1 MKFCSE
7 CAQPISQ
14 LVPEG
19 DNRQRYVCLSCDI
32 VHYKNP
38 SIVAGTLPTYQE
50 QILLCKR
57 AIEPRKGYWTLP
69 AGFME
74 NGETTEEG
82 ALRETLEEAN
92 ARIKNPRL
100 YTMITVPH
108 ISQVHIF
115 FHGELADLDFSC
127 GPESLEVQLFDEVD
141 IPWQELAFP
150 TTSKTLKHFFS
161 DRQTILNENL
171 STQLPTHVFDI
182 SEKDRLKL
190 G

>member
-7 CAQPISQ
+7 CANPISQ

-19 DNRQRYVCLSCDI
+19 DNRQRYVCLNCDT
-32 VHYKNP
+32 VHYQNP
-38 SIVAGTLPTYQE
+38 RIVAGTLPTHGRQV
-50 QILLCKR
+50 LLCKR

-92 ARIKNPRL
+92 ARIDNPRL

-108 ISQVHIF
+108 ISQVHLF
-115 FHGELADLDFSC
+115 FQGELADLDFFC
-127 GPESLEVQLFDEVD
+127 GPESLEVQLFDEAD

-150 TTSKTLKHFFS
+150 TISKTLRQFFT
-161 DRQTILNENL
+161 DRKNMLNVDSN
-171 STQLPTHVFDI
+171 THLPTHVFDI
-182 SEKDRLKL
+182 AIKDRLDL
-190 G
+190 S

>member
-7 CAQPISQ
+7 CAQPISR
-14 LVPEG
+14 LIPEG
-19 DNRQRYVCLSCDI
+19 DNRQRYVCISCDTI
-32 VHYKNP
+32 HYQNP
-38 SIVAGTLPTYQE
+38 RIVAGTLPTHQG
-50 QILLCKR
+50 QVLLCKR

-92 ARIKNPRL
+92 ARVKHPRL
-100 YTMITVPH
+100 YSMITVPH
-108 ISQVHIF
+108 INQVHIF

-127 GPESLEVQLFDEVD
+127 GPESLEVQLFEESD

-161 DRQTILNENL
+161 DRQNMEQKISNA
-171 STQLPTHVFDI
+171 QLPTHVFDI

-190 G
+190 S

>member
-7 CAQPISQ
+7 CAQPISH

-19 DNRQRYVCLSCDI
+19 DNRMRFVCLHCDT
-32 VHYKNP
+32 VHYQNP
-38 SIVAGTLPTYQE
+38 RIVAGTLPTYKGQV
-50 QILLCKR
+50 LLCKR

-74 NGETTEEG
+74 NGETTEQG

-92 ARIKNPRL
+92 ARIIHPHL
-100 YTMITVPH
+100 YTMIAVPH

-115 FHGELADLDFSC
+115 FHGELADLDFFA
-127 GPESLEVQLFDEVD
+127 GVESQEVQLFNEQD

-150 TTSKTLKHFFS
+150 TVSTTLRRFFS
-161 DRQTILNENL
+161 DRKATETE
-171 STQLPTHVFDI
+171 SVPLPTHVFDI
-182 SEKDRLKL
+182 LPQDRLKL
-190 G
+190 

>member
-19 DNRQRYVCLSCDI
+19 DNRERYVCLPCNI
-32 VHYKNP
+32 VHYQNP
-38 SIVAGTLPTYQE
+38 RIVTGTLPTYQD
-50 QILLCKR
+50 QVLLCKR

-92 ARIKNPRL
+92 ARIKNPHL

-108 ISQVHIF
+108 ISQVHLF
-115 FHGELADLDFSC
+115 FHGELADLNFSC
-127 GPESLEVQLFDEVD
+127 GSESLEVQLFDEID

-150 TTSKTLKHFFS
+150 TISKTLRQFFS
-161 DRQTILNENL
+161 DRQTILNDN
-171 STQLPTHVFDI
+171 SSAQLPTHVFDI
-182 SEKDRLKL
+182 AEKDKL
-190 G
+190 NLS